1 MRGMYFNGDSPI
13 MTGTWYNPETGDSF
27 TVRDTF
33 FEDNQMVI
41 QAMDGRVLYYDQIQ
55 HYVQT
60 DGPIPK
66 VENKPKQE
74 TLPAEVMNILA
85 PTDEEYVDI
94 LPEDAAMISGLG
106 NMHVAPSTS
115 ESGFVSKLPMTHNPL
130 PINTNSSII
139 EKALSKRSL
148 PDIQISIDWKD
159 FPKQEVCM
167 LMDLMDISKD
177 EIIAWYVSKLDVQTI
192 MECLHSTVS
201 DYATEQIEGKTVQE
215 VVKEPVETT
224 PKKMGGPKATKAGR
238 PRKKQ

>member
-41 QAMDGRVLYYDQIQ
+41 QTMDGRVLYYDQIQ

-66 VENKPKQE
+66 VEKKSE
-74 TLPAEVMNILA
+74 ALPAEVTNILA
-85 PTDEEYVDI
+85 GDDENFDL
-94 LPEDAAMISGLG
+94 LPEDAAMINGLG
-106 NMHVAPSTS
+106 NMHVSPS
-115 ESGFVSKLPMTHNPL
+115 LPAITPDTIYNPL
-130 PINTNSSII
+130 PINTNTSII

-159 FPKQEVCM
+159 FPKQEVSM

-201 DYATEQIEGKTVQE
+201 DYATEQLEGKVVQE
-215 VVKEPVETT
+215 VVKESAETT

-238 PRKKQ
+238 PRKKS